1 MKNLLLFMMLATG
14 ALCTQSCSKKD
25 EPAAQAPTSQLIQGT
40 WRLAA
45 TENKIPYAIGMP
57 TIGTPTTLVNGY
69 KFGDIV
75 VVWTATTA
83 EEYLFGKS
91 QGAVTYTIA
100 DSTLTTTTAKG
111 VASTGQILTLTK
123 DKLRISK
130 VINNPLV
137 DSPGPSSS
145 IIIFNYIR

>member
-1 MKNLLLFMMLATG
+1 MLAAG
-14 ALCTQSCSKKD
+14 ALYTQGCSKKD
-25 EPAAQAPTSQLIQGT
+25 ELTAQAPTSQLIQGT

-45 TENKIPYAIGMP
+45 TENFSPSTIGTP
-57 TIGTPTTLVNGY
+57 TIGTPTTVVNGY

-83 EEYLFGKS
+83 EEYIFGKS
-91 QGAVTYTIA
+91 QGAVNYTIA

-130 VINNPLV
+130 VPILL
-137 DSPGPSSS
+137 DSPGNRP
-145 IIIFNYIR
+145 IIFNYIR